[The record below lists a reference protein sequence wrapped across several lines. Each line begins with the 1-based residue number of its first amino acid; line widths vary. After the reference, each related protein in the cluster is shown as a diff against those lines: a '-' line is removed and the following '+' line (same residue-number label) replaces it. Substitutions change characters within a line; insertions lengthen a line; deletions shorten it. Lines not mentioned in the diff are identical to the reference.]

1 MTFVVLGLLAL
12 LTIALLVLPVARR
25 GGSGADAGIKVY
37 RDQLD
42 ELERDIEAGLI
53 DAGAGAAARREI
65 ERRLLREDAHRRMVS
80 EGQRKSGAGLV
91 AVICVAVV
99 ALAVLVYGVLGSPY
113 LPDQP
118 LAARLEGPTQDG
130 GDGVE
135 LRPLVARAEARAQN
149 DPFDRESWVLLAN
162 AYAFANRYDDAANAM
177 AEAVALDPEDAG
189 TLSALGEFVTLSRG
203 GVVTPAARM
212 AFARALAF
220 DPTEPVA
227 RYYEG
232 VARAQDGD
240 ITGAL
245 RVWRELLADSAPD
258 ASWIAQLQRHIAD
271 AETMTGSITGL
282 TSDEDGLSG
291 STQEDIE
298 VAAEMTEDG
307 QVAMIR
313 SMVDGLAERLQ
324 DEPDNLEGWLRLAQA
339 YGVLGDWRLARD
351 AYDHALTL
359 EPGDSGL
366 MAGLSNAVAGSVQ
379 GEAMVP
385 DWAVTDMERVL
396 AVLPDNAEALYFTGL
411 AAAQRVDNA
420 TARERWTTLRD
431 LFAQDSAEYRQ
442 AGELIEA
449 LP

>member
-1 MTFVVLGLLAL
+1 M
-12 LTIALLVLPVARR
+12 
-25 GGSGADAGIKVY
+25 
-37 RDQLD
+37 
-42 ELERDIEAGLI
+42 I

-271 AETMTGSITGL
+271 AETMTGSITGGL
-282 TSDEDGLSG
+282 TSDEDDLSG

-313 SMVDGLAERLQ
+313 GMIDGLAERLQ
-324 DEPDNLEGWLRLAQA
+324 DEPDNLEGWLRLAQPMVCWA
-339 YGVLGDWRLARD
+339 TGVWRAMPTIMRSPWN
-351 AYDHALTL
+351 L
-359 EPGDSGL
+359 EIP
-366 MAGLSNAVAGSVQ
+366 V
-379 GEAMVP
+379 
-385 DWAVTDMERVL
+385 
-396 AVLPDNAEALYFTGL
+396 
-411 AAAQRVDNA
+411 
-420 TARERWTTLRD
+420 
-431 LFAQDSAEYRQ
+431 
-442 AGELIEA
+442 
-449 LP
+449 